1 MMMMM
6 TDDKNFNLLQVAR
19 MYEENINDAD
29 ATCVIDRRRGVSLSV
44 VYVCDGLV

>member
-19 MYEENINDAD
+19 MYEENIK
-29 ATCVIDRRRGVSLSV
+29 TMQMPRV
-44 VYVCDGLV
+44 